1 MNRVKLQENRSTP
14 YDRKVRKRLRTIVLS
29 TNVNDYD
36 TGEDVILYK
45 KNAHKNDYDTFV

>member
-1 MNRVKLQENRSTP
+1 MQENRPTG

-29 TNVNDYD
+29 NNVNDYD

-45 KNAHKNDYDTFV
+45 KSAHNKSRDIFV